1 MDTATSVERTA
12 VAARDHHG
20 RPCTVTVER
29 HRQAAHR
36 LHYDGGEHTTALLT
50 AEVIEL
56 LTIAL
61 AAATGRTTILAVGA
75 VVNSGGRT
83 APRPGTITTGASCAL
98 RAGRPR
104 GLGRLGGA
112 GRGLRIGQA
121 SLVGGRRAR
130 HGRRAH
136 RRRQRR

>member
-1 MDTATSVERTA
+1 MDTATSIERTA

-50 AEVIEL
+50 AEVVEL

-61 AAATGRTTILAVGA
+61 AATGRTTIV
-75 VVNSGGRT
+75 
-83 APRPGTITTGASCAL
+83 
-98 RAGRPR
+98 
-104 GLGRLGGA
+104 
-112 GRGLRIGQA
+112 
-121 SLVGGRRAR
+121 AR
-130 HGRRAH
+130 HPTAGACTLLVIARGDEVRLFFHAAASTSAVLDWDATA
-136 RRRQRR
+136 RLRDALDVLR

>member
-12 VAARDHHG
+12 VAARDHQG

-61 AAATGRTTILAVGA
+61 AVTGRTTILAEHPTAGA
-75 VVNSGGRT
+75 CTLLVIARGDEVRLFFHAATSICAVLDRDAVNRL
-83 APRPGTITTGASCAL
+83 RNAL
-98 RAGRPR
+98 DV
-104 GLGRLGGA
+104 
-112 GRGLRIGQA
+112 LR
-121 SLVGGRRAR
+121 
-130 HGRRAH
+130 
-136 RRRQRR
+136 

>member
-1 MDTATSVERTA
+1 MDTATSIERTA
-12 VAARDHHG
+12 VAARDHQS

-61 AAATGRTTILAVGA
+61 AATGRTTILAEHPTAGA
-75 VVNSGGRT
+75 CTLLVIARGDEVRLFFHAATSTSAVLDRDAAARLRDALDVLRWPPPLRT
-83 APRPGTITTGASCAL
+83 AR
-98 RAGRPR
+98 
-104 GLGRLGGA
+104 
-112 GRGLRIGQA
+112 
-121 SLVGGRRAR
+121 
-130 HGRRAH
+130 
-136 RRRQRR
+136 